1 MAGKAL
7 AEKYGIEMPIV
18 EQVNHILFDGK
29 AVKDAVKELM
39 TRDRK
44 SEHSELPFEE

>member
-1 MAGKAL
+1 
-7 AEKYGIEMPIV
+7 MPIV

-29 AVKDAVKELM
+29 TAKDAVRELM